1 VERALLTRHAES
13 EASVAGLTNGDPKR
27 EIQLTELGREQARR
41 LAERLAGVEID
52 LCAVSEFRRA
62 QETAD
67 IALAGRDVP
76 RIVLPGLNDIRFGE
90 FEGGRLADYR
100 AWARAHGP
108 EDVVPGGGESRHA
121 TVGRY
126 VEAFRALL
134 ARREPTILVV
144 AHSLPIRY
152 VLDAAEGNP
161 PRPAV
166 EQIPYAEPFELD
178 ADGLSRAV
186 EVLERWCS
194 APAWS
199 ARPT

>member
-1 VERALLTRHAES
+1 VERAFLTRHAES

-27 EIQLTELGREQARR
+27 AVLLTELGREQARR
-41 LAERLAGVEID
+41 LGERLADVQID

-90 FEGGRLADYR
+90 FEGGHLADYR

-108 EDVVPGGGESRHA
+108 DDVVPGGSESRAAAVH
-121 TVGRY
+121 RY
-126 VEAFRALL
+126 VVAFRELL
-134 ARREPTILVV
+134 ARLEPTILVV
-144 AHSLPIRY
+144 AHSLPMRY
-152 VLDAAEGNP
+152 VLDAAEASP

-166 EQIPYAEPFELD
+166 EQIPYAEPYELD
-178 ADGLSRAV
+178 AGELTLAV
-186 EVLERWCS
+186 EVLERWCD
-194 APAWS
+194 APAW
-199 ARPT
+199 RD

>member
-1 VERALLTRHAES
+1 MDRVLLTRHAES
-13 EASVAGLTNGDPKR
+13 EASVAGLTNGDPR
-27 EIQLTELGREQARR
+27 SEIGLTELGRDQARHLRDR
-41 LAERLAGVEID
+41 LADVEID

-62 QETAD
+62 QETAS
-67 IALAGRDVP
+67 IALEGRDVP
-76 RIVLPGLNDIRFGE
+76 RIVIPELNDIRFGE

-108 EDVVPGGGESRHA
+108 EDVVPGGGESRAA
-121 TVGRY
+121 TVQRY
-126 VEAFRALL
+126 VTAFRELL
-134 ARREPTILVV
+134 ARPEPTILAV

-152 VLDAAEGNP
+152 ALDAAAGSP

-178 ADGLSRAV
+178 AAALSRAA

-194 APAWS
+194 APAWP
-199 ARPT
+199 RTT

>member
-1 VERALLTRHAES
+1 MEQALLIRHAES

-27 EIQLTELGREQARR
+27 EIRLTGAGLEQARR
-41 LAERLAGVEID
+41 LGEQLSEVPID

-67 IALAGRDVP
+67 LALEGRDVP
-76 RIVLPGLNDIRFGE
+76 RLVLPGLNDIRFGE
-90 FEGGRLADYR
+90 FEGRRLADYR
-100 AWARAHGP
+100 AWARANGP
-108 EDVVPGGGESRHA
+108 EDVVPGGGESRA
-121 TVGRY
+121 VTVQRY
-126 VEAFRALL
+126 AQAFRELL
-134 ARREPTILVV
+134 GRAESTILVV

-152 VLDAAEGNP
+152 ALDAAAGST

-178 ADGLSRAV
+178 AAELSRAA

-194 APAWS
+194 APAWP
-199 ARPT
+199 RTT